1 MLVLSRKQTQAIK
14 IGDEIEI
21 CILEVRGG
29 VVKLGVTAPPEVAVH
44 RNEVFERIKRAAS
57 AHDSSDSYAYSG

>member
-14 IGDEIEI
+14 IGDEIEV

-44 RNEVFERIKRAAS
+44 RNEVYERIKRTTAPEE
-57 AHDSSDSYAYSG
+57 HVGSYV

>member
-14 IGDEIEI
+14 IGDDIEV

-29 VVKLGVTAPPEVAVH
+29 VVKLGVKAPPEVAVH
-44 RNEVFERIKRAAS
+44 RNEVYERIKRTEEAEES
-57 AHDSSDSYAYSG
+57 VGSYA